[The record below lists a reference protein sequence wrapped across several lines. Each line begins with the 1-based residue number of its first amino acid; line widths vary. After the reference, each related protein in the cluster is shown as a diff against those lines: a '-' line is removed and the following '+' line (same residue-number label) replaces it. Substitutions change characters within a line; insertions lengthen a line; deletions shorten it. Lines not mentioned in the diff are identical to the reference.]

1 MRSPFEPPVVVKPV
15 DPNKKTALVKPD
27 PNRVKQ
33 FLEQF
38 NIGAMAMVGT
48 LSQGARLYGLVR
60 DPNGG
65 VHRVQMGDYMGMDN
79 GKILAIDENRIE
91 LLEIVSDGTGGW
103 VERERT
109 VNLGG
114 SAQS

>member
-1 MRSPFEPPVVVKPV
+1 
-15 DPNKKTALVKPD
+15 
-27 PNRVKQ
+27 
-33 FLEQF
+33 
-38 NIGAMAMVGT
+38 
-48 LSQGARLYGLVR
+48 LYGLVR

-65 VHRVQMGDYMGMDN
+65 VHRVQMGDYMGTDN
-79 GKILAIDENRIE
+79 GKILAIDENGIE